1 MRVRHQRQQRGE
13 QEQRGQ
19 REVNNIHRSGSE
31 MQTYCQPRWPLICTA
46 TAMKAPFFTF
56 LLSLLLSCNG
66 VDTVLGTDKGKGKED
81 ATSYSFTCLD
91 SSVAGERTTQR
102 IAKATDLIRD
112 LAVRK
117 GSITDE
123 MQSEYG
129 EAFHKDVLETGE
141 MKLINDPA
149 LANRLNGM
157 LAELL
162 QQRSKPSGIRYA
174 VYAVEDT
181 IVNAFTFGGRIYV
194 TRGMLQQCE
203 KNDALLYAI
212 IGHEVGHNE
221 VGHIRATIQDM
232 RLTEKLFGEGGG
244 TFMQLK
250 QLLAAS
256 FNQKNELEADY
267 YGINLTHRMGL
278 DLCTV
283 VSFWR
288 GMAGKENPYNR
299 VEDFL
304 RTHPFSAARAQCLSD
319 HIENNFGTSCGT
331 PSQREL
337 HPPTKK

>member
-1 MRVRHQRQQRGE
+1 
-13 QEQRGQ
+13 
-19 REVNNIHRSGSE
+19 
-31 MQTYCQPRWPLICTA
+31 
-46 TAMKAPFFTF
+46 MKTLFFT
-56 LLSLLLSCNG
+56 LLLSCLLACNG
-66 VDTVLGTDKGKGKED
+66 VDTVLGTDDNKSRQD
-81 ATSYSFTCLD
+81 ATSYSYACLD

-102 IAKATDLIRD
+102 ISKAADLVRD

-129 EAFHKDVLETGE
+129 AAFHQDVLETGE
-141 MKLINDPA
+141 MKLVGDKA
-149 LANRLNGM
+149 LDTRLNAM
-157 LAELL
+157 LNELL
-162 QQRSKPSGIRYA
+162 RQRTKPSGIKYA

-181 IVNAFTFGGRIYV
+181 MVNAFTFGGRIYV
-194 TRGMLQQCE
+194 TRGMLNQC
-203 KNDALLYAI
+203 KGNDALLYAI

-267 YGINLTHRMGL
+267 YGINLTHHMGL

-288 GMAGKENPYNR
+288 RMAGNENPYSR

-304 RTHPFSAARAQCLSD
+304 RTHPFSAARAQCLAD
-319 HIENNFGTSCGT
+319 HIQNNFGVACGT
-331 PSQREL
+331 PRPQEL
-337 HPPTKK
+337 HPPTGK